1 MEFGIGF
8 LTGGLVAGFA
18 AANAG
23 FLLRTSHAWLSKA
36 EAAAK
41 RKVAAKAA
49 SLKLK
54 L

>member
-8 LTGGLVAGFA
+8 LTGGLITGFA
-18 AANAG
+18 AANSG
-23 FLLRTSHAWLSKA
+23 FLLKTGHAWLNKA

>member
-8 LTGGLVAGFA
+8 LTGGLITGFA
-18 AANAG
+18 AANSG
-23 FLLRTSHAWLSKA
+23 FLLKAGHAWLGKA

-41 RKVAAKAA
+41 RKADAKAEA
-49 SLKLK
+49 LKLK